1 MRPEVINLIF
11 NPPHPP
17 PLYGWQPLPGVQ
29 GWGKEEKESMPTL
42 VPLGELSWNISEGYG
57 GKGPVSEGRKKKL
70 AISEGLT
77 LSVLSIFKL

>member
-1 MRPEVINLIF
+1 M
-11 NPPHPP
+11 
-17 PLYGWQPLPGVQ
+17 
-29 GWGKEEKESMPTL
+29 STL
-42 VPLGELSWNISEGYG
+42 VPLGELSWNISEGYE